1 MFIPT
6 RDSTLR
12 LTSPFITVGL
22 IIANCAVYAYQMT
35 LPAGAI
41 AAWFNTYG
49 LVPANLFGG
58 GAPGSWL
65 TFITTIFLHGGFL
78 HLAGNM
84 LYLWI
89 FGDNIESTLGHGKF
103 LLFYLACGIIAGLTQ
118 VFIEPASTIPMV
130 GASGAI
136 SGILGAYLLR
146 YPRARVKILF
156 WFFVFIRQFWIPAGY
171 LLGIWFLIQLGNGL
185 GSLGFH
191 SQGGVAWFAHVG
203 GFVAGIL
210 LLLFLEP
217 YERKRIWKN
226 LNRNY

>member
-12 LTSPFITVGL
+12 LAPPLITVGL
-22 IIANCAVYAYQMT
+22 IVVNCLVYIYQLT
-35 LPAGAI
+35 LPDEVLSD
-41 AAWFNTYG
+41 WFTTFG
-49 LVPANLFGG
+49 IVPANLLTGNG
-58 GAPGSWL
+58 VTRWL
-65 TFITTIFLHGGFL
+65 AFFTTMFLHGGFL

-103 LLFYLACGIIAGLTQ
+103 LLFYLACGIMAGLTQ
-118 VFIEPASTIPMV
+118 VFIEPSSTIPMV

-136 SGILGAYLLR
+136 SGVLGAYLLR

-156 WFFVFIRQFWIPAGY
+156 WFIVFVKRFWVPAGY
-171 LLGIWFLIQLGNGL
+171 LLGIWFLLQLGNGL
-185 GSLGFH
+185 GSLGLH
-191 SQGGVAWFAHVG
+191 SPGGVAWFAHVG

-210 LLLFLEP
+210 LLLLLEP

-226 LNRNY
+226 LNRSY

>member
-12 LTSPFITVGL
+12 LTQPFITVGL
-22 IIANCAVYAYQMT
+22 IVVNCVVYAYQLT
-35 LPAGAI
+35 LPTAAI
-41 AAWFNTYG
+41 ADWFKTYG
-49 LVPANLFGG
+49 LVPANLFKGG
-58 GAPGSWL
+58 GPGSWL
-65 TFITTIFLHGGFL
+65 TFLTTIFLHGGFL

-118 VFIEPASTIPMV
+118 VLIEPASTIPMV

-136 SGILGAYLLR
+136 SGVLGAYLLR
-146 YPRARVKILF
+146 YPHARVKILF
-156 WFFVFIRQFWIPAGY
+156 WFVVFIRQFWIPAGY

-210 LLLFLEP
+210 ILLLLEP
-217 YERKRIWKN
+217 YERKRIWKK